1 MEELQSLILSTL
13 DKENTIPD
21 TATLTNAEGKQL
33 DQLALYGALN
43 SLALKE
49 VSVLLWMNIEE
60 FEQNFSLNS

>member
-33 DQLALYGALN
+33 DQLALYGAQAERKP
-43 SLALKE
+43 S
-49 VSVLLWMNIEE
+49 
-60 FEQNFSLNS
+60 

>member
-21 TATLTNAEGKQL
+21 TGKLTNAEGKQP
-33 DQLALYGALN
+33 DQLALYAALN

-49 VSVLLWMNIEE
+49 VSVLL
-60 FEQNFSLNS
+60 